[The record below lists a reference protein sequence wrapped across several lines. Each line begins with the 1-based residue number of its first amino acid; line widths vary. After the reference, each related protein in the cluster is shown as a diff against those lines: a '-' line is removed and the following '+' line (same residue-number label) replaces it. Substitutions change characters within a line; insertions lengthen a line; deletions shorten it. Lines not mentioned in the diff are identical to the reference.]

1 MSVTLEND
9 GIHRRK
15 NIFPT
20 VYSTNSGK
28 FKTQDAD
35 LGLISSAKIQ
45 IQLDKVVYKILQN
58 PVWNTQHLL
67 QLQLTHL
74 PERLYV

>member
-9 GIHRRK
+9 GIHRKK

-45 IQLDKVVYKILQN
+45 IQLDKIVCKILQN
-58 PVWNTQHLL
+58 SV
-67 QLQLTHL
+67 
-74 PERLYV
+74 